1 MLAPAVLYIILLVG
15 VPFVI
20 AILYSLSDVTV
31 GDQSI
36 DWVGLENF
44 RAVWKQSAFQTALR
58 NTFYFTIASQI
69 VVIFLANILATVLSA
84 DFHGKRLVRF
94 LILLPWTTPIALSAI
109 AWLWMFDSLYSPIDA
124 VLRDLG
130 LLGPGTI
137 WGPNRNMLWL
147 SKTTLAQLSVLTVHV
162 WRTLPLATV
171 ILLAGLT
178 SIPQDIKDAAEVDG
192 ASYFRKLFYIQLPL
206 LTPIIAVAF
215 LYGVVFTFT
224 DMTVVYILTRG
235 GPVDTPRARR
245 SRSSS
250 SRCCS
255 WSRFSSSGSPGGRR
269 FRDGRQRIYRA
280 HRRSPTRPR
289 DRAGEHETGRP
300 PRRALHGRNLLRAF
314 RGVAICLDGVHRLQG
329 EHRSLQC
336 AEQPI
341 QI

>member
-1 MLAPAVLYIILLVG
+1 MSAVTTPADERKRRGYWADREGFLGPVMLAPAVLYIVLLVG
-15 VPFVI
+15 VPFII

-36 DWVGLENF
+36 DWVGFENF
-44 RAVWKQSAFQTALR
+44 RAVWKQKTFQTALR
-58 NTFYFTIASQI
+58 NTFYFTIVSQI
-69 VVIFLANILATVLSA
+69 VVLILANILATVLSA
-84 DFHGKRLVRF
+84 NFHGRRLVRF

-137 WGPNRNMLWL
+137 WGPGRNMLWL
-147 SKTTLAQLSVLTVHV
+147 SKTTLAQLSVVTVHV

-192 ASYFRKLFYIQLPL
+192 ASYWRQLFYIRIPL
-206 LTPIIAVAF
+206 LLPIIAVAF

-235 GPVDTPRARR
+235 GPVDTTQVLASWAFYKGIDGSDLAQGAAIALFLFPVLLAVAIFMLRLARR
-245 SRSSS
+245 TEIS
-250 SRCCS
+250 
-255 WSRFSSSGSPGGRR
+255 
-269 FRDGRQRIYRA
+269 
-280 HRRSPTRPR
+280 
-289 DRAGEHETGRP
+289 
-300 PRRALHGRNLLRAF
+300 
-314 RGVAICLDGVHRLQG
+314 
-329 EHRSLQC
+329 
-336 AEQPI
+336 
-341 QI
+341 